1 MKKGHSLFRVILY
14 LFCFCLQKS
23 ALAQIEVSV
32 RSVALSSCSV
42 NLQDEWSLF
51 QNPAGTA
58 FLKNFSAGVSYKN
71 NYLTKELSH
80 QSFVAN
86 LPTKNRGVSSVG
98 YSQFGYEL
106 YRQQDLL
113 AGWSRLFSDKVSAG
127 LAIHY
132 ARIHLGEEL
141 GNSTLLKCRIGVQ
154 IKLTSSM
161 QLGVVIDNPLRP
173 KNNRIGEGR
182 SAAGFYAGMKY
193 QFSQKLASYLQA
205 EQISEQA
212 PSFRLA
218 LEYCPIEHFFLRG
231 GLASKPLSES
241 FGFGFV
247 WRQIKVDIS
256 SAYHQHLGFSP
267 ALSMTYDFNNH
278 E

>member
-1 MKKGHSLFRVILY
+1 MKKGQSIFRLILW
-14 LFCFCLQKS
+14 LFCFCMQKS
-23 ALAQIEVSV
+23 AFAQMEVSV
-32 RSVALSSCSV
+32 RSVALSACTA

-58 FLKNFSAGVSYKN
+58 FLKNYSAGISYKN
-71 NYLTKELSH
+71 NYLAKELSH

-86 LPTKNRGVSSVG
+86 FPTKNRGVPSVG

-106 YRQQDLL
+106 YRQQDLF
-113 AGWSRLFSDKVSAG
+113 AGWSRFFSDKISAG
-127 LAIHY
+127 LTIHY
-132 ARIHLGEEL
+132 TRIHLGEVL
-141 GNSTLLKCRIGVQ
+141 GNSMVLKSRLGVQ
-154 IKLTSSM
+154 IKLTSAM
-161 QLGVVIDNPLRP
+161 QLGVIIDNPLRP
-173 KNNRIGEGR
+173 KNGKISEGR
-182 SAAGFYAGMKY
+182 STAGFYAGLKY
-193 QFSQKLASYLQA
+193 QFSQKLASYIQA

-218 LEYCPIEHFFLRG
+218 LEYSPVEHFFLRG

-256 SAYHQHLGFSP
+256 SAYHQQLGFSP
-267 ALSMTYDFNNH
+267 ALSMTYNFTSH

>member
-1 MKKGHSLFRVILY
+1 MNKAIKLFQTILC
-14 LFCFCLQKS
+14 LFCVCVQKN
-23 ALAQIEVSV
+23 ALSQMEVSV
-32 RSVALSSCSV
+32 KSVALSSCSA

-58 FLKNFSAGVSYKN
+58 YLKNFSAGVSYKN

-86 LPTKNRGVSSVG
+86 LPTKSRGVSSVG

-106 YRQQDLL
+106 YRHQDLF

-132 ARIHLGEEL
+132 TRIHLGEEL
-141 GNSTLLKCRIGVQ
+141 GNTSLLKCRIGVQ
-154 IKLTSSM
+154 IKITSAM

-173 KNNRIGEGR
+173 KNDRISEGR

-193 QFSQKLASYLQA
+193 QFSQKLISYLQA
-205 EQISEQA
+205 EQISEQT

-218 LEYCPIEHFFLRG
+218 LEYCPVEHFFLRG
-231 GLASKPLSES
+231 GLSSKPLSES

-247 WRQIKVDIS
+247 WRQVKVDIS
-256 SAYHQHLGFSP
+256 TAYHQQLGFSP
-267 ALSMTYDFNNH
+267 ALSMTYNFNNH